1 MVLLVKWQGYTELQ
15 SSVQWEAELVSGE
28 IGYLAEEIFK
38 QIVEG
43 VIWLLLTAQR
53 KMQEE
58 KDDLKKKLL
67 SKKEEELKYLENS
80 QPVHIADK
88 GESVLKE
95 TPGV

>member
-1 MVLLVKWQGYTELQ
+1 
-15 SSVQWEAELVSGE
+15 
-28 IGYLAEEIFK
+28 
-38 QIVEG
+38 
-43 VIWLLLTAQR
+43 
-53 KMQEE
+53 MQEE

-95 TPGV
+95 TLGV